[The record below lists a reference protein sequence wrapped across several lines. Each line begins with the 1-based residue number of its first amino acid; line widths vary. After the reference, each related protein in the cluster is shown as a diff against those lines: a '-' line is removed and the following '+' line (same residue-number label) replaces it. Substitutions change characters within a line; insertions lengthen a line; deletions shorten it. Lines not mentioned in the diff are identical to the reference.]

1 MSDPLAPFRDPE
13 RLRGLTQRLHSL
25 ESDRPLA
32 FMHVC
37 GTHENAIGRFGIRSL
52 LPPWL
57 RVIAGP
63 GCPVCV
69 CPPAEI
75 DAAVRLAT
83 DHGVILAT
91 FGDMLRVP
99 GRISLADARARGAD
113 VRVVRGVHE
122 AVRLAD
128 EHPERQVAMLAVG
141 FETTACT
148 TAAAVLAGP
157 PANFSLILAHRLIP
171 PAMHALLGLPA
182 LRLDGF
188 LLPGH
193 ATTVTGMA
201 DYEAFATASNLPAS
215 VAGFEPV
222 DLLLGLERLATLA
235 VHGQVEVAN
244 AYSRAVRSVGNL
256 RAQQATADAFA
267 PADAAWRGLGVIA
280 GSGLAL
286 RAQYRDF
293 DALERFGL
301 TLDPDLP
308 ECLPGCQCGS
318 VMVGLVE
325 PQECPLFDKAC
336 TPTSP
341 QGPCMVSQEGTCR
354 SRYVY
359 REVVHDR

>member
-1 MSDPLAPFRDPE
+1 MSDPLEPFRDPG
-13 RLRGLTQRLHSL
+13 RLRSLTHRLHGL
-25 ESDRPLA
+25 DADRPLT

-52 LPPWL
+52 LPAWL

-83 DHGVILAT
+83 DHGVILTT
-91 FGDMLRVP
+91 FGDMVRVP
-99 GRISLADARARGAD
+99 GRISLAEARARGAD

-122 AVRLAD
+122 VATLAAD
-128 EHPERQVAMLAVG
+128 HPERQVVMLAVG

-157 PANFSLILAHRLIP
+157 PDNFGLIGAHRLIP
-171 PAMHALLGLPA
+171 PALHALLGLQE

-193 ATTVTGMA
+193 ATTVTGTA
-201 DYEAFATASNLPAS
+201 DYEAFATASGLPAA

-222 DLLLGLERLATLA
+222 DILLAVERLATLA
-235 VHGQVEVAN
+235 VHGQVAVAN
-244 AYSRAVRSVGNL
+244 AYARAVRPEGNPCA
-256 RAQQATADAFA
+256 RQAIDEVFE
-267 PADAAWRGLGVIA
+267 PAAAAWRGLGVIPA
-280 GSGLAL
+280 SGLAL
-286 RAQYRDF
+286 RAPYRKF
-293 DALERFGL
+293 DALTRFGV

-308 ECLPGCQCGS
+308 DSLPGCACGR
-318 VMVGLVE
+318 VMVGLTE
-325 PQECPLFDKAC
+325 PEACPLFDAAC

-341 QGPCMVSQEGTCR
+341 RGPCMVSQEGTCR
-354 SRYVY
+354 SRFVY
-359 REVVHDR
+359 REVRRD